1 MPVLAVRLTDAEI
14 ERVKTLA
21 HANKTTV
28 SGWVRWAIATGQPST
43 KAVAYPKPPRWEAKQ
58 VAATRAAAVVAEEA
72 NKPKSKATPQRPTEN
87 AYAAFRPV
95 PKPGSKR

>member
-1 MPVLAVRLTDAEI
+1 MLAVRLTDAEI

-28 SGWVRWAIATGQPST
+28 SGWVRWAIAVGQPT
-43 KAVAYPKPPRWEAKQ
+43 TQVVPKTLAEVVKEKTPGIVKAITDP
-58 VAATRAAAVVAEEA
+58 
-72 NKPKSKATPQRPTEN
+72 PKSKATPQRPTEN

-95 PKPGSKR
+95 PKPGTKR